1 MVNDSYQPMVTSF
14 CILLDFFR
22 LIKQQMKN
30 IICHF
35 AVDYPTLLIGQNV
48 TYINIVLFTYLEFSW
63 YIFHR
68 AKTKKG
74 AKAIW
79 GCQL

>member
-1 MVNDSYQPMVTSF
+1 
-14 CILLDFFR
+14 
-22 LIKQQMKN
+22 MKN
-30 IICHF
+30 NICLYF
-35 AVDYPTLLIGQNV
+35 VMDYPTLFIGQNV
-48 TYINIVLFTYLEFSW
+48 TYINIVLLTYLEFSW

>member
-1 MVNDSYQPMVTSF
+1 MT
-14 CILLDFFR
+14 
-22 LIKQQMKN
+22 N
-30 IICHF
+30 IICLYF
-35 AVDYPTLLIGQNV
+35 AMNYSTSFIGQNV